1 MAPITSTN
9 SNERHCATCKCTKP
23 ANEGRFLICS
33 RCKTASYCGKE
44 CQAEDWEGHKD
55 ACKAAKNAAK
65 EAAKK
70 AAYEAKITKTFAS
83 MGMKTQTKPETL
95 IYAGEAICIT
105 PIPFPHGKGGIG
117 YQVHPQLRLPP
128 GSHNYPWTDLEMSKV
143 LGFPLRLIGSPLGD
157 TTLPNEQAELL
168 AIEPDPKSPKFGNS
182 RFDGHARGGIAV
194 VRVDGEELHMN
205 QLDAMIKYIT
215 ENQKIMKTTNDL
227 KPKKALAEKLLTPA
241 AFAKAF
247 ERIKAKESAESE
259 QARVIWKNVE
269 CPLLCKSILQASRRH
284 ENGCVRKVL
293 PARYQEL
300 TDMFSAF
307 VITLEV
313 NGEGYQ
319 TSISAC
325 NIGDKHGSH
334 PLFIEL
340 LISRVLGFP
349 LGVSRHPQMGSP
361 VPNTIAEMLSVDP
374 DHESSTFGQP
384 LKQPGATGT
393 GGLIVARRD
402 GRQLHFFHVS
412 AFVNYVSIIAIELKM
427 VKQREKAGE
436 IVDRQEIKNRL
447 LTPAAFKE
455 GFRRF
460 KEKQMVLV
468 SEQERKVLEKV
479 ECPV

>member
-1 MAPITSTN
+1 MAD
-9 SNERHCATCKCTKP
+9 AV
-23 ANEGRFLICS
+23 
-33 RCKTASYCGKE
+33 KE
-44 CQAEDWEGHKD
+44 
-55 ACKAAKNAAK
+55 
-65 EAAKK
+65 
-70 AAYEAKITKTFAS
+70 
-83 MGMKTQTKPETL
+83 L
-95 IYAGEAICIT
+95 
-105 PIPFPHGKGGIG
+105 
-117 YQVHPQLRLPP
+117 
-128 GSHNYPWTDLEMSKV
+128 GSGT
-143 LGFPLRLIGSPLGD
+143 
-157 TTLPNEQAELL
+157 
-168 AIEPDPKSPKFGNS
+168 
-182 RFDGHARGGIAV
+182 
-194 VRVDGEELHMN
+194 
-205 QLDAMIKYIT
+205 
-215 ENQKIMKTTNDL
+215 
-227 KPKKALAEKLLTPA
+227 
-241 AFAKAF
+241 
-247 ERIKAKESAESE
+247 IKATVNKLCSVCGASSKPDGGVLQRCGQCKVVTYCSADC
-259 QARVIWKNVE
+259 QKQDWPAHKI
-269 CPLLCKSILQASRRH
+269 LCKSILQASRRRD
-284 ENGCVRKVL
+284 NGCVRKVL

-307 VITLEV
+307 AITLEE
-313 NGEGYQ
+313 NGKGYQ
-319 TSISAC
+319 TSIAAC

-361 VPNTIAEMLSVDP
+361 VPNTVAEMLSVDP

-412 AFVNYVSIIAIELKM
+412 AFVNYVSIIAIELGT

-447 LTPAAFKE
+447 LTPAAFEE